1 MARYISFAV
10 LLGIIVVIGALF
22 YKVMIGFFVP
32 VFLAAVLVVVFRPL
46 HRWVGSKVGERDH
59 VAAGITTT
67 LILLIVLIPASLV
80 LTMAAIQGAGF
91 VKDFNLSSIQ
101 YGLAKLRTND
111 WVNLEYPHAPIV
123 REIQSKVEDIQKQAT
138 EQRFDELVDPKG
150 NLQGD
155 IKEIRKR
162 LPDLIPSL
170 TKQSIVEME
179 RKFNSERRKKSV
191 EVVVRP
197 DLEKIL
203 EQANE
208 QLKDVFADVPPPNE
222 AVEMDPA
229 EREVAKL
236 KKRDE
241 RLANAKQQPLPGLL
255 PSFARSEDSKTELE
269 QTKIARD
276 RFLDTAVSWTN
287 SIENF
292 NRALDKLQP
301 GKPDQPED
309 VVEFQKTVFLLN
321 QEWTKVRDTLS
332 GGAWIGRSI

>member
-59 VAAGITTT
+59 IAAGITTT

-91 VKDFNLSSIQ
+91 VKDFNFSSIQ

-123 REIQSKVEDIQKQAT
+123 REIQSKVEDIQKEAT
-138 EQRFDELVDPKG
+138 EQRLEELLNPKG
-150 NLQGD
+150 KLQGD

-179 RKFNSERRKKSV
+179 RKFNSNRKKKNA
-191 EVVVRP
+191 ELVVRS

-208 QLKDVFADVPPPNE
+208 QLKEVFADVLPPNE
-222 AVEMDPA
+222 AVEMETTD
-229 EREVAKL
+229 RETSVWRMQNSNLSLVCYQVYLVLRTRKPSWKKPKKL
-236 KKRDE
+236 AILFWI
-241 RLANAKQQPLPGLL
+241 RLLAGETPSRISTEPSTSCNRVNPTNLKMLL
-255 PSFARSEDSKTELE
+255 SFR
-269 QTKIARD
+269 
-276 RFLDTAVSWTN
+276 
-287 SIENF
+287 
-292 NRALDKLQP
+292 KLC
-301 GKPDQPED
+301 
-309 VVEFQKTVFLLN
+309 FC
-321 QEWTKVRDTLS
+321 
-332 GGAWIGRSI
+332 